1 MDQDRAQCALHEQ
14 RLNTMEETLKQL
26 ADSMGKIQRLADRSI
41 GALSVLLMVQPV
53 VTGVVVGLILYWV
66 TGRHK

>member
-1 MDQDRAQCALHEQ
+1 
-14 RLNTMEETLKQL
+14 MEETLKQL

-66 TGRHK
+66 TGKHR

>member
-26 ADSMGKIQRLADRSI
+26 ADSMGKMQRMADKAI
-41 GALSVLLMVQPV
+41 GGLSVLLMVQPI

-66 TGRHK
+66 TVKRQ